1 MTISVVIPA
10 YNESS
15 RLPETLRKI
24 AEYAP
29 HCPRRIVE
37 VIVVDDGSRD
47 DTAKVASRLALPIE
61 VRTISYSRNSGK
73 GYAIRRGVLEVKGEL
88 LLISDADLSTPIA
101 EVEKLLSALEAHDV
115 AIGSRAIDHSL
126 LQRRQAWLRE
136 RIGRVGNHLMRA
148 LTGLPFR
155 DTQCGFKL
163 LRADRAREIFRV
175 AVVDRFAWD
184 VELLLLA
191 GLRGCSIAE
200 VPVRWSNAEGSKVN
214 VFRDPPKVLWDIARL
229 RLRCGRF
236 RDVRR

>member
-10 YNESS
+10 YNESA

-29 HCPRRIVE
+29 RCPRAIVE
-37 VIVVDDGSRD
+37 VIVVDDGSSD
-47 DTAKVASRLALPIE
+47 ETARVASSAELPLQ
-61 VRTISYSRNSGK
+61 VRTISYSRNAGK
-73 GYAIRRGVLEVKGEL
+73 GYAIRRGVLEAKGEL
-88 LLISDADLSTPIA
+88 VLISDADLSTPIS
-101 EVEKLLSALEAHDV
+101 EVEKLLAALETHDV
-115 AIGSRAIDHSL
+115 AIGSRADRSL
-126 LQRRQAWLRE
+126 LKRRQAWLRE
-136 RIGRVGNHLMRA
+136 RIGRVGNHVMRA
-148 LTGLPFR
+148 ITGMPFR

-191 GLRGCSIAE
+191 GLQGCAVAE
-200 VPVRWSNAEGSKVN
+200 VPVLWFNAEGSKVN
-214 VFRDPPKVLWDIARL
+214 VLRDPPKVLWDIARL
-229 RLRCGRF
+229 RLRYGRF

>member
-10 YNESS
+10 YNESE

-29 HCPRRIVE
+29 RCPRPIVE

-47 DTAKVASRLALPIE
+47 DTAKVASRTQVGLK
-61 VRTISYSRNSGK
+61 VRTVSYSRNSGK
-73 GYAIRRGVLEVKGEL
+73 GYAIRRGVIEAKGEL
-88 LLISDADLSTPIA
+88 VLISDADLSTPIA
-101 EVEKLLSALEAHDV
+101 EVEKLLAALETDDV
-115 AIGSRAIDHSL
+115 AIGSRIDRSL
-126 LQRRQAWLRE
+126 IKRRQAWLRE

-148 LTGLPFR
+148 ITGMPFR

-184 VELLLLA
+184 VEFLLLA
-191 GLRGCSIAE
+191 GLQGCTIAE
-200 VPVRWSNAEGSKVN
+200 VPVLWFNAEGSRVN
-214 VFRDPPKVLWDIARL
+214 VLRDPPKVLWDIGRL
-229 RLRCGRF
+229 RLRYGRF

>member
-10 YNESS
+10 YNESA

-37 VIVVDDGSRD
+37 VIVVDDGSGD
-47 DTAKVASRLALPIE
+47 ETANVASSAPVALQ

-73 GYAIRRGVLEVKGEL
+73 GYAVRRGVIEARGEL
-88 LLISDADLSTPIA
+88 VLISDADLSTPIS
-101 EVEKLLSALEAHDV
+101 EVAKLLEALETHDI
-115 AIGSRAIDHSL
+115 AIGSRFDRALIK
-126 LQRRQAWLRE
+126 RRQAWLRE
-136 RIGRVGNHLMRA
+136 RVGRVGNHLMRA
-148 LTGLPFR
+148 ITGMPFR

-175 AVVDRFAWD
+175 AVIDRFAWD

-191 GLRGCSIAE
+191 GLHGCSIAE
-200 VPVRWSNAEGSKVN
+200 VPVLWFNAEGSRVN
-214 VFRDPPKVLWDIARL
+214 VLRDAPKVLWDIGRL
-229 RLRCGRF
+229 RLRYGSF
-236 RDVRR
+236 RDVTR

>member
-10 YNESS
+10 YNESD

-29 HCPRRIVE
+29 RCPRPIVE

-47 DTAKVASRLALPIE
+47 DTAEVASQAQVPLQ
-61 VRTISYSRNSGK
+61 VRTISDSRNAGK
-73 GYAIRRGVLEVKGEL
+73 GYAIRRGVIEAKGEL
-88 LLISDADLSTPIA
+88 VLISDADLSTPIS
-101 EVEKLLSALEAHDV
+101 EVEKLLVALESHDV
-115 AIGSRAIDHSL
+115 AIGSRAVDRTL
-126 LQRRQAWLRE
+126 VKRRQAWLRE
-136 RIGRVGNHLMRA
+136 RVGRVGNHILRA
-148 LTGLPFR
+148 ITGMPFL

-163 LRADRAREIFRV
+163 LRANRAREIFRV

-191 GLRGCSIAE
+191 GLQGCTVAE
-200 VPVRWSNAEGSKVN
+200 VPVLWFNAEGSRVN
-214 VFRDPPKVLWDIARL
+214 VLRDPPKVLWDIARL
-229 RLRCGRF
+229 RLRYGRF